1 MKDGKRNLS
10 VTQETLPYHKMQ
22 NHSPKEKAGDQH
34 FLVALGP

>member
-22 NHSPKEKAGDQH
+22 IT
-34 FLVALGP
+34 ALKRRLETSIF